1 MALLQIIYTST
12 ATVPLDWQALREMVA
27 GASRKNRALGITGML
42 YCADESYLQVLE
54 GDEKAVLILYADI
67 LRDDR
72 HDDIHT
78 VVIRPIEARD
88 FANWSM
94 GLLDTMTEAID
105 LTDVLDRGGDRV
117 GVWNKAAWQSIVNTF
132 RAELETVEP

>member
-1 MALLQIIYTST
+1 MELLQIIYTSR
-12 ATVPLDWQALREMVA
+12 ATVSLDRKALLNMVA
-27 GASRKNRALGITGML
+27 GAGRKNRALGITGLL
-42 YCADESYLQVLE
+42 YCAQEAYLQLLE

-72 HDDIHT
+72 HDDIRT

-94 GLLDTMTEAID
+94 GLLDTMTEPID
-105 LTDVLDRGGDRV
+105 LADVLNRGHDRI
-117 GVWNKAAWQSIVNTF
+117 GVWNSAKWQTIVNTF

>member
-12 ATVPLDWQALREMVA
+12 ATVSLDKRALGELVA
-27 GASRKNRALGITGML
+27 GASRKNRTLGVTGML
-42 YCADESYLQVLE
+42 YCADKAYLQVVE
-54 GDEKAVLILYADI
+54 GEEKAVLMLYADI

-78 VVIRPIEARD
+78 VVIRPINARD

-94 GLLDTMTEAID
+94 GFIDTMSEPTD
-105 LTDVLDRGGDRV
+105 LGDVLDRGGDRV
-117 GVWNKAAWQSIVNTF
+117 GIWNNAGWQTIVNTF
-132 RAELETVEP
+132 RAELETIEP

>member
-12 ATVPLDWQALREMVA
+12 ATKPLDSSALREMVA
-27 GASRKNRALGITGML
+27 GASRKNRALGISGML
-42 YCADESYLQVLE
+42 YCADESYLQILE
-54 GDEKAVLILYADI
+54 GEEKPVIMLYADI

-72 HDDIHT
+72 HDDIRT
-78 VVIRPIEARD
+78 VVIRPIQARD

-94 GLLDTMTEAID
+94 GLVDNMPEPVD
-105 LTDVLDRGGDRV
+105 LENVLNRQGDWV
-117 GVWNKAAWQSIVNTF
+117 GIWNDADWQTIVNTF